1 MDAVFRAEIRKKIR
15 KNKNSVYWMIENVEK
30 SRKQKEAK
38 KTRKIKNKKNRKK
51 IEKES
56 ERLEAVRLRSAPEG
70 ALMKSYRKPG
80 RSSREEGYW
89 LTEGCVACTKK
100 CMERDCRQAE
110 GDIGRKFYKL
120 ISCRLV

>member
-1 MDAVFRAEIRKKIR
+1 MEYGEQKA
-15 KNKNSVYWMIENVEK
+15 KNKE
-30 SRKQKEAK
+30 QKE
-38 KTRKIKNKKNRKK
+38 RNRKRKRNVGSHK
-51 IEKES
+51 IEVD
-56 ERLEAVRLRSAPEG
+56 AEG

>member
-1 MDAVFRAEIRKKIR
+1 MGSKKQ
-15 KNKNSVYWMIENVEK
+15 KNKE
-30 SRKQKEAK
+30 QKE
-38 KTRKIKNKKNRKK
+38 RNRKRKRNVGSHK
-51 IEKES
+51 IETG
-56 ERLEAVRLRSAPEG
+56 AEG

-89 LTEGCVACTKK
+89 LAEGCVACTKK

>member
-1 MDAVFRAEIRKKIR
+1 MGSKKK
-15 KNKNSVYWMIENVEK
+15 KNKE
-30 SRKQKEAK
+30 QKE
-38 KTRKIKNKKNRKK
+38 RNRKRKRNVGSHK
-51 IEKES
+51 IETG
-56 ERLEAVRLRSAPEG
+56 AEG
-70 ALMKSYRKPG
+70 ALTKGCRKPG

>member
-1 MDAVFRAEIRKKIR
+1 
-15 KNKNSVYWMIENVEK
+15 MIENVEK
-30 SRKQKEAK
+30 SK
-38 KTRKIKNKKNRKK
+38 KTERSKKNKKNKEQKKQKENRKRK
-51 IEKES
+51 RKVGSRKVEVG
-56 ERLEAVRLRSAPEG
+56 AEG

-120 ISCRLV
+120 SLSCRLA